1 LRRPVAVFAAAAAA
15 VPSVIGGW
23 AWLLAPADTPPPPV
37 VTDSPTTV
45 TTTTLPPPDAMG
57 RIATIVSEGDAE
69 LVGANPS
76 LVVGADG
83 LPMVMYTVGEEIGDS
98 SRETVL
104 LRPKLVRCLDTA
116 CSQSVSNEV
125 AVPGFQNTLAIAPI
139 GLPVFA
145 HHDMDQVML
154 TRCRD
159 ASCTATSTVELAASS
174 FIAGEPMAV
183 AFDQRGS
190 PIVAFIN
197 VNDYNIHVVA
207 CTSWSS
213 GRVETFADSDNNR
226 WSTNTVDLVVPGDGL
241 PIVAAAQRDGAVHV
255 AKCTDRACTE
265 STATILDDTGNET
278 LTADMALG
286 SDDLPLVAYYA
297 DGDLRVA

>member
-1 LRRPVAVFAAAAAA
+1 MRRPVAVFAAAAAA

-116 CSQSVSNEV
+116 C
-125 AVPGFQNTLAIAPI
+125 
-139 GLPVFA
+139 
-145 HHDMDQVML
+145 
-154 TRCRD
+154 
-159 ASCTATSTVELAASS
+159 TATSTVELAASS

-197 VNDYNIHVVA
+197 VLVGRFRAGLAHVNIWASVVFA
-207 CTSWSS
+207 GLSGSAVADTS
-213 GRVETFADSDNNR
+213 APD
-226 WSTNTVDLVVPGDGL
+226 VVTPRLIGQNAR
-241 PIVAAAQRDGAVHV
+241 AAAVYQRAS
-255 AKCTDRACTE
+255 AEA
-265 STATILDDTGNET
+265 S
-278 LTADMALG
+278 
-286 SDDLPLVAYYA
+286 
-297 DGDLRVA
+297 

>member
-116 CSQSVSNEV
+116 
-125 AVPGFQNTLAIAPI
+125 
-139 GLPVFA
+139 
-145 HHDMDQVML
+145 
-154 TRCRD
+154 
-159 ASCTATSTVELAASS
+159 CTATSTVELAASS